1 MIKASRE
8 GNCRDIRAL
17 IPMQQDPL
25 EVGVDSRPQD
35 VSNPSAVVL
44 LRFGEPLS
52 KLYEDHSARRRRIC
66 TVSQTQVLRLIN
78 GNAYRQQGLQ

>member
-1 MIKASRE
+1 
-8 GNCRDIRAL
+8 
-17 IPMQQDPL
+17 MQQDPL

-66 TVSQTQVLRLIN
+66 TISQTQVLRLSN